1 MAFLLVAAGAGAAA
15 VAVGASLAVA
25 VAVGIAT
32 AAVFDYV
39 MDSMIEDI
47 SVDTMGGRTVTRKDP
62 TASRKIVY
70 GTVRTGGTI
79 IYQANNGTNN
89 EYLHNVVVFSEGEVD
104 EISEIYLDDVKAA
117 SYVASSGAIRYHN
130 KYSSNADGSASA
142 LPAGASNNVLRVN
155 VTEGIANQALVNY
168 STDQWTTDHDL
179 SGIAHAYIRL
189 RYNDDIYTTGFP
201 KITAII
207 KGKKLYDP
215 RQDSTAT
222 DYSGSGNQ
230 RINNPSTWEYTNNSA
245 VCLLN
250 YMLDDRIGLGE
261 SLDAFDAPSLLASMN
276 DCDDDISLSGGGTQ
290 KKYTCDGIIDSKN
303 SHKANIQNILTSM
316 NGQLLYSGGKY
327 HVKSYNYETPHSQ
340 VVTEDMILGNIDVA
354 TKASRR
360 SLYNRVKG
368 KFISEED
375 NYVMTEYP
383 AQIYYTA
390 GTTTKQFEIDDG
402 ETLYHEYNLPM
413 TTNNVRAQRLARLT
427 MLRSRMQSTIKFSTN
442 AKGLLYTVGDN
453 IKVTNSTLGIT
464 EKIYQIMR
472 LNVRPDAEKGLTV
485 DIEAKENV
493 EDLYNWS
500 ADDALDFTSG
510 LTVNLHDG
518 TVNPVV
524 QGGSYSVISER
535 PNEIYV
541 YWIQPENRGTCSTR
555 IQIYFPNNPSIVG
568 FDETV
573 VIDSGDN
580 GEIYF
585 PYSYHQAGNEYRV
598 SFTVIDQS
606 TGKSSE
612 PLISTGYLNQYIIGT
627 AGVRVEGTIVDP
639 TPAQLAALVEEAKL
653 TLSPDDVLNYILL
666 DANGNFI
673 DSQQYSFV
681 NDFITVTHVNTSA
694 QSIESSSPQNQMTNG
709 DFNYNGTNE
718 DERFWGLSGDNVEIA
733 NGKLVFTN
741 AGEDDYA
748 FYKLPDS
755 NYVSPHIPGHTY
767 KIRFEASNAQNTDN
781 FYLKLFEQPA
791 AVGAAYTEV
800 QNYERISSNQVYA
813 TDYVPSTNV
822 FLLMIA
828 GNPSGTTSIS
838 FENFSITAN
847 NAVARH
853 KVSIKTLDGIT
864 AQFTATL
871 LETSGIDPQLHSLT
885 MTGFDGQ
892 QQTEATLDLTRLASN
907 VGETILTYDIKAA
920 FPQTIIE
927 NGSETIIAAEHTE
940 RIQLRVEVK

>member
-1 MAFLLVAAGAGAAA
+1 MALFVAVVVGAGAAY
-15 VAVGASLAVA
+15 VGAAIGTAIL
-25 VAVGIAT
+25 VGIG
-32 AAVFDYV
+32 AAAIFDYV
-39 MDSMIEDI
+39 MDSMMEDI
-47 SVDTMGGRTVTRKDP
+47 AVDTMGGRAVTRKDP

-89 EYLHNVVVFSEGEVD
+89 EYLHNVVVFSEGVVD

-117 SYVASSGAIRYHN
+117 SYIASSGAIRYHN

-142 LPAGASNNVLRVN
+142 LPAGDSNDVLRVN
-155 VTEGIANQALVNY
+155 VTEGIANQALVSF
-168 STDQWTTDHDL
+168 STNQWTADHDL

-215 RQDSTAT
+215 RQDGTAT
-222 DYSGSGNQ
+222 DYSGSGSQ

-250 YMLDDRIGLGE
+250 YMLDERIGLGE

-276 DCDDDISLSGGGTQ
+276 DCDVDISLSGGGTQ

-340 VVTEDMILGNIDVA
+340 VVTEDMILSNIDVA

-368 KFISEED
+368 KFVSEED

-427 MLRSRMQSTIKFSTN
+427 MLRSRMQSTIKFTTN

-500 ADDALDFTSG
+500 ADDALDFSSG

-524 QGGSYSVISER
+524 QGNSYSVIADR

-541 YWIQPENRGTCSTR
+541 YWVQPENRGTCSTR
-555 IQIYFPNNPSIVG
+555 IQIDFPDNPSIVG
-568 FDETV
+568 FDQTV
-573 VIDSGDN
+573 VLDSGAT
-580 GEIYF
+580 GELYF
-585 PYSYHQAGNEYRV
+585 PYSYQQAGKAYRV
-598 SFTVIDQS
+598 SFTVTDQA

-612 PLISTGYLNQYIIGT
+612 PLIGTGNLNIYIIGT
-627 AGVRVEGTIVDP
+627 SGVRVEGTIVDP
-639 TPAQLAALVEEAKL
+639 TPAQLTILVEEAGL
-653 TLSPDDVLNYILL
+653 TLSPRDVLNYVLL

-673 DSQQYSFV
+673 DSQQYNFV
-681 NDFITVTHVNTSA
+681 QNIITVSHVNTSR
-694 QSIESSSPQNQMTNG
+694 QTIESDSESNLMQNGNFDYGGAT
-709 DFNYNGTNE
+709 DSE
-718 DERFWGLSGDNVEIA
+718 AFWGLYGDNVEVS

-748 FYKLPDS
+748 LYKLPDHHES
-755 NYVSPHIPGHTY
+755 VKPIAGHNYKLKFQGV
-767 KIRFEASNAQNTDN
+767 NAQNFDD
-781 FYLKLFEQPA
+781 FHLKFFNQDSGQE
-791 AVGAAYTEV
+791 YTEALEDV
-800 QNYERISSNQVYA
+800 NYSSNQQYA
-813 TDYVPSTNV
+813 TDFSPSADV
-822 FLLMIA
+822 FIFMIA
-828 GNPSGTTSIS
+828 GNPEGTTNIS
-838 FENFSITAN
+838 FEDFSLTPYN
-847 NAVARH
+847 EQARH
-853 KVSIKTLDGIT
+853 KVEIKTVEGLT

-871 LETSGIDPQLHSLT
+871 IETSGTDPQLHSLT

-892 QQTEATLDLTRLASN
+892 QQTEATLDLTRQASN

-920 FPQTIIE
+920 FPESLVSTDETTTIA
-927 NGSETIIAAEHTE
+927 SEQII
-940 RIQLRVEVK
+940 RIQLRVEVL